1 MAPPETAEA
10 VMPPDPPSPSL
21 LARLAHIW
29 DPAHLRDW
37 SRSFADPSCLRAFLV
52 RQLYVFVLTA
62 RSVIREE
69 ITLRAAALTYNTIL
83 SIVPML
89 AVGFA
94 LFKAFGGLKRLEE
107 PLRNVVMENLA
118 VGRAAEVGLWL
129 DKFIQNISAGAIAGV
144 GVLVLFYSAIGLL
157 TNIEGTIN
165 RIWGIERGRPIFI
178 RFAIYWC
185 LVTLAPPLLGLSV
198 SISARLQNSAFATAV
213 LGWLPFGLGKVV
225 LAASSAL
232 GVCVAFTLIY
242 VIVPAT
248 KVRFKA
254 AVLGGIVAG
263 VLWSITKYVFIVISA
278 GTLKYSAVYGAL
290 GVLPL
295 LMLWIY
301 VSWLIVLFGATFA
314 YANHSVS
321 TDHLDPSAL
330 RLTPAARELLAL
342 RLTTAIAD
350 HYRAGDPAPTADP
363 LAEEVGGVTSVSRQM
378 LRTLVQQGI
387 LAETGAEGDPGYVPA
402 RDPSELTVAQV
413 LEALRHRD
421 GSSPALRESEG
432 LSESKRVL
440 AEAELA
446 SSEVLTRISIR
457 TLTRAP
463 AEATEPADPAPA
475 KT

>member
-1 MAPPETAEA
+1 MPEITPPPPE
-10 VMPPDPPSPSL
+10 PNL
-21 LARLAHIW
+21 LERLIRLW
-29 DPAHLRDW
+29 DPAHLREW
-37 SRSFADPSCLRAFLV
+37 SRSFADPSSLRAFLV

-83 SIVPML
+83 SIVPMV

-94 LFKAFGGLKRLEE
+94 LFKAFGGLKRFEE
-107 PLRNVVMENLA
+107 PLKQVVMENLA
-118 VGRAAEVGLWL
+118 VGRAAEVGRWL
-129 DKFIQNISAGAIAGV
+129 DQFIQNISAGAIAGV

-157 TNIEGTIN
+157 TNIEGSIN
-165 RIWGIERGRPIFI
+165 KIWGIERGRPILI

-198 SISARLQNSAFATAV
+198 SVSARLQSSAFATAV
-213 LGWLPFGLGKVV
+213 LAWLPFGLGKVV
-225 LAASSAL
+225 LAMSSAL
-232 GVCVAFTLIY
+232 SVCIAFTLIY
-242 VIVPAT
+242 MIVPAT
-248 KVRFKA
+248 KVRLKA
-254 AVLGGIVAG
+254 ALLGGVVAG
-263 VLWSITKYVFIVISA
+263 LLWSLTKYIFIVISA

-330 RLTPAARELLAL
+330 RLTPAARELLAV

-350 HYRAGDPAPTADP
+350 HFRKGDPAPLGEA
-363 LAEEVGGVTSVSRQM
+363 LAEEVGGVTSLVRQT

-387 LAETGAEGDPGYVPA
+387 LAETGGEGDPGYVPA
-402 RDPSELTVAQV
+402 RDPSDLTVAQV
-413 LEALRHRD
+413 LEALRQRD
-421 GSSPALRESEG
+421 GLSPALRESEG
-432 LSESKRVL
+432 TSEARRVL
-440 AEAELA
+440 EEAERA
-446 SSEVLTRISIR
+446 SHEVLTRVSIR
-457 TLTRAP
+457 TLTGAP
-463 AEATEPADPAPA
+463 EPPAAPPPDPAPA
-475 KT
+475 ES